1 MPPPNTYRS
10 TIAQITLGDVLDG
23 VGFIAI
29 LVAAWIITDA
39 IEGLRI

>member
-1 MPPPNTYRS
+1 MPPQNTYRS
-10 TIAQITLGDVLDG
+10 TIAQITLDDVLSG
-23 VGFIAI
+23 VGPVAI